1 MSDLT
6 GIAKTMEL
14 TWITG
19 LHRITLHCIF
29 PIFLQE
35 LTWLNEVTLKETNS
49 RLIAARFHG
58 ADNLDMYKHPR
69 LTEGQPEDTFQLVV

>member
-14 TWITG
+14 RITG
-19 LHRITLHCIF
+19 LHHITLHF
-29 PIFLQE
+29 TYFFFLQE
-35 LTWLNEVTLKETNS
+35 LIELTEVTLKKTNS

-58 ADNLDMYKHPR
+58 ADNLDMYKHLR
-69 LTEGQPEDTFQLVV
+69 

>member
-14 TWITG
+14 RITG
-19 LHRITLHCIF
+19 LHHITLHF
-29 PIFLQE
+29 RYFFLQE
-35 LTWLNEVTLKETNS
+35 LIQLTEVTLKKTNS

-58 ADNLDMYKHPR
+58 ADNLDMYKHLR
-69 LTEGQPEDTFQLVV
+69 